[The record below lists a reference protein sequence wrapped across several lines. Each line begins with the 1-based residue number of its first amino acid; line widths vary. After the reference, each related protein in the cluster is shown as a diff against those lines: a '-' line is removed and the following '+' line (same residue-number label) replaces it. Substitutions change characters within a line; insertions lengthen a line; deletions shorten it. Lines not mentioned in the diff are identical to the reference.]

1 MPDFE
6 PDSSATRR
14 LLSDVAAGD
23 QGAFDNLFSR
33 NRRWLHRFV
42 ELRLDRRLRAR
53 VDPDDVVQETQLEAF
68 RRLDDYLRRRPMPFR
83 LWLQKTAYERL
94 SKARRRHVRAAR
106 RSVMREMPLPD
117 RSSRVLLERLLGKP
131 EPSHGLSQ
139 RELIRRIG
147 EAVNQLGELDRE
159 ILVMRSFEGLSY
171 DAVAVILAIEP
182 AAARKRYGRALLRLR
197 KLLDDRGLLEED
209 E

>member
-1 MPDFE
+1 MPEFE

-14 LLSDVAAGD
+14 LLSDIAAGD
-23 QGAFDNLFSR
+23 HGAFEDLFLR

-53 VDPDDVVQETQLEAF
+53 VDPDDGVQETQLEAF

-106 RSVMREMPLPD
+106 RSIMREMPLPD

-131 EPSHGLSQ
+131 EPSQGLSHQ
-139 RELIRRIG
+139 EMIRRVG
-147 EAVNQLGELDRE
+147 EAVAQLGELDRE
-159 ILVMRSFEGLSY
+159 ILVMRSYEGLSY
-171 DAVAVILAIEP
+171 DEVAVILEIEP

-197 KLLDDRGLLEED
+197 KTLDDLGLLEED

>member
-23 QGAFDNLFSR
+23 DSAFENLFSR
-33 NRRWLHRFV
+33 NRRWLYRFV
-42 ELRLDRRLRAR
+42 ELRFDRRLRAR

-106 RSVMREMPLPD
+106 RSIMREMPLPD
-117 RSSRVLLERLLGKP
+117 RSSRVLLAHLLGKP
-131 EPSHGLSQ
+131 EPSQGLSHQ
-139 RELIRRIG
+139 ELIRRVG
-147 EAVNQLGELDRE
+147 EAVGQLGELDRE
-159 ILVMRSFEGLSY
+159 ILVMRSYEGLSY
-171 DAVAVILAIEP
+171 DEVAVILEIEP

-197 KLLDDRGLLEED
+197 KTLDDLGLLED
-209 E
+209 DA

>member
-1 MPDFE
+1 
-6 PDSSATRR
+6 
-14 LLSDVAAGD
+14 LLSDIAAGD
-23 QGAFDNLFSR
+23 HGAFEDLFLR

-53 VDPDDVVQETQLEAF
+53 VDPDDGVQETQLEAF

-106 RSVMREMPLPD
+106 RSIMREMPLPD

-131 EPSHGLSQ
+131 EPSQGLSHQ
-139 RELIRRIG
+139 EMIRRVG
-147 EAVNQLGELDRE
+147 EAVAQLGELDRE
-159 ILVMRSFEGLSY
+159 ILVMRSYEGLSY
-171 DAVAVILAIEP
+171 DEVAVILEIEP

-197 KLLDDRGLLEED
+197 KTLDDLGLLEED

>member
-1 MPDFE
+1 MPEFE

-14 LLSDVAAGD
+14 LLSDAAGGD
-23 QGAFDNLFSR
+23 DSAFENLFAR
-33 NRRWLHRFV
+33 NRRWLHHFL

-53 VDPDDVVQETQLEAF
+53 VDADDVVQETQIEAF

-94 SKARRRHVRAAR
+94 SKARRRHVGAAR

-117 RSSRVLLERLLGKP
+117 RSSRVLLARLLGKA
-131 EPSHGLSQ
+131 EPPPGLSHQ
-139 RELIRRIG
+139 EMLRRVG
-147 EAVNQLGELDRE
+147 EATVQLGELDRE
-159 ILVMRSFEGLSY
+159 ILVMRTHDGLSY
-171 DAVAVILAIEP
+171 DEVAVILDIEP

-197 KLLDDRGLLEED
+197 KMLDDLGLLED
-209 E
+209 DG

>member
-23 QGAFDNLFSR
+23 DSAFENLFSR
-33 NRRWLHRFV
+33 NRRWLYRFV
-42 ELRLDRRLRAR
+42 ELRFDRRLRAR

-106 RSVMREMPLPD
+106 RSIMREMPLPD
-117 RSSRVLLERLLGKP
+117 RSSRVLLAHLLGKP
-131 EPSHGLSQ
+131 EPSQGLSHQ
-139 RELIRRIG
+139 ELIRRVG
-147 EAVNQLGELDRE
+147 EAVAQLGEIDRE
-159 ILVMRSFEGLSY
+159 ILVMRSYEGLSY
-171 DAVAVILAIEP
+171 DEVAVILEIEP

-197 KLLDDRGLLEED
+197 KLLDDLGLLEED